1 MLSNLLKL
9 SMPPRLPELAHFSS
23 TQHSS
28 AQLSSSL
35 FIFTLPKWHRHSR
48 IANRNVS
55 FSAQTATT
63 HFGLPSA
70 VPIHVAVSINFHQ
83 VSSAQLSSAQLS
95 SAQLSSAQLRSTQ
108 VRSGQ
113 LSSAHLTS
121 SLLKTIYKLPKLH
134 RYSRITNRNGSFSAQ
149 TATTPLWAS
158 FSCIHSRSCI
168 HKFPSARLSSAQLSS
183 AQLKFLQ
190 NISTSKAASLFTNCK

>member
-1 MLSNLLKL
+1 
-9 SMPPRLPELAHFSS
+9 MPPRPPELAHFSS
-23 TQHSS
+23 TPHSS
-28 AQLSSSL
+28 AQLNSSL
-35 FIFTLPKWHRHSR
+35 FIFTRPKRHRHSR
-48 IANRNVS
+48 IANGNVS

-70 VPIHVAVSINFHQ
+70 VSIHVIVSINFHQ

-108 VRSGQ
+108 V
-113 LSSAHLTS
+113 SSAQLTS
-121 SLLKTIYKLPKLH
+121 SFLKTIYKLPKLH

-149 TATTPLWAS
+149 TATTPLRAS

-183 AQLKFLQ
+183 AQLKFLK
-190 NISTSKAASLFTNCK
+190 NISTSKAASLFKNCK

>member
-1 MLSNLLKL
+1 LLSNLLKL

-28 AQLSSSL
+28 AQLSSNL

-70 VPIHVAVSINFHQ
+70 VPIHVAVSISFHQ

-108 VRSGQ
+108 V
-113 LSSAHLTS
+113 SSAQLTS
-121 SLLKTIYKLPKLH
+121 SFLKTIYKLPKLH

-190 NISTSKAASLFTNCK
+190 NISTSKAASLFKNCK

>member
-1 MLSNLLKL
+1 LLSNLLKL

-70 VPIHVAVSINFHQ
+70 VPIHVAVSISFHQ

-108 VRSGQ
+108 V
-113 LSSAHLTS
+113 SSAQLTS
-121 SLLKTIYKLPKLH
+121 SFLKTIYKLQKLH

-190 NISTSKAASLFTNCK
+190 NISTSKAASLFKNCK